1 MDTMKIIWK
10 NVDSNGEKCFGRNTK
25 MERKKERKNER
36 KKEAREKHTK
46 REKIARE
53 IRKQRPSVNLVLC
66 LSTMA
71 I

>member
-1 MDTMKIIWK
+1 MEK
-10 NVDSNGEKCFGRNTK
+10 SALGETQRTR
-25 MERKKERKNER
+25 ERKKQGKNTQNV
-36 KKEAREKHTK
+36 K
-46 REKIARE
+46 KIARE